1 LPLHPETRPSLA
13 QVATDT
19 AEELAALFSAH
30 IKLAHLELSRDLR
43 LALKRAARIALF
55 IPPLVVGYAFAMA
68 ALAAFLS
75 GYCGRLAALSSV
87 AALQIAIGGIGLR
100 RALSALRR
108 TPILERTG
116 AEMTGNVQAA
126 MEILSEP
133 AATHLTRRPELP

>member
-1 LPLHPETRPSLA
+1 M
-13 QVATDT
+13 ATDT
-19 AEELAALFSAH
+19 AEELGDLVSAH

-75 GYCGRLAALSSV
+75 GYCGRVAALASV
-87 AALQIAIGGIGLR
+87 AALQIAVGGIGLWR
-100 RALSALRR
+100 TLSTLRR

-116 AEMTGNVQAA
+116 AEMTGDVRAA
-126 MEILSEP
+126 MAVLSEP
-133 AATHLTRRPELP
+133 PSVRAIRRPHLP